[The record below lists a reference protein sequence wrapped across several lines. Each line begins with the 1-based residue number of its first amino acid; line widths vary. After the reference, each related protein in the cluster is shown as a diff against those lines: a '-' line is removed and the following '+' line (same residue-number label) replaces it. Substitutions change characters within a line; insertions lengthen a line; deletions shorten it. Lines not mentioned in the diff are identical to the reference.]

1 MTRTTK
7 AQEKQSKV
15 RRQSQW
21 RHQTLHIQLNCL
33 LWEQLIMSTAIWLC
47 AGKLLAGNELPHTGT
62 TLNAPSVF
70 LRFHTSSKS
79 NVKGMY
85 YYICYLGTDSLI
97 QALKL
102 KAEKCRFVPSREN
115 WQWAT
120 MQRTANKLTT
130 TLKKMCLKY
139 DTSLQNAHETRMLL
153 SMWIHQLCHHFL
165 CVDGYERKDAD
176 VYFRAVSNEWSQP
189 YYDGVHI
196 CNEWSSVSKTHA

>member
-47 AGKLLAGNELPHTGT
+47 AGKLLAGNELPLTGT

-97 QALKL
+97 QAWKL

-120 MQRTANKLTT
+120 MQRIANKLTT
-130 TLKKMCLKY
+130 TLKKCAWNMILHCKMPRRLECSFPCGFISYAIIFYVLMAMREKMQ
-139 DTSLQNAHETRMLL
+139 TCTLEL
-153 SMWIHQLCHHFL
+153 SVMSGRLWVKHTPEGCEIS
-165 CVDGYERKDAD
+165 
-176 VYFRAVSNEWSQP
+176 AV
-189 YYDGVHI
+189 
-196 CNEWSSVSKTHA
+196 